1 MNNFIQNI
9 PKFGAYFAT
18 AFYLTARADAGETF
32 DDNSHNLYIASCV
45 FMWLA
50 VFTGLYGQRLPRK
63 PIGEFVLAY
72 MALALFLT
80 GVCVDLDKDDN
91 PEYGLS
97 IVSCILIW
105 IGFAALFPQVWI
117 ALRRGV
123 KVSGM

>member
-9 PKFGAYFAT
+9 PKFGAYFAA
-18 AFYLTARADAGETF
+18 AFYLTAIANADQWHV
-32 DDNSHNLYIASCV
+32 DSHNLYIASCV

-50 VFTGLYGQRLPRK
+50 VLAALFGLRLGVK
-63 PIGEFVLAY
+63 SIKEYILAY

-80 GVCVDLDKDDN
+80 GVCVDLDKDEN

-123 KVSGM
+123 KVSPI